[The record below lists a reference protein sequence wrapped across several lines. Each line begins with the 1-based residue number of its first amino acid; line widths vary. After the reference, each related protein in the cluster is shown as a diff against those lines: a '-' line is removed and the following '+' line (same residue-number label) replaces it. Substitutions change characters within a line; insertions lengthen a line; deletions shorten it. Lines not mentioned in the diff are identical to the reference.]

1 LVAVTAYRPENFS
14 SLSQDTTK
22 GISAEKYQACID
34 KNKKLPHNF
43 YSATFLSDG
52 FRVKGIIAIPK
63 DESQKL
69 TPLVVAIRGGNREFS
84 RWYACNLDLI
94 SDLYGGKGKRAV
106 FAVQLRQA
114 AGSEGKDEFGGG
126 EVTDVTEAISI
137 SKSLPNVDSKNIFL
151 AGWSRGGFEVYN
163 TLRKSPSVNAAISI
177 AGMSDLQRW
186 LLSRADMQQDF
197 EEMIPNYKLN
207 PQGELLMRSAV
218 Q

>member
-1 LVAVTAYRPENFS
+1 M
-14 SLSQDTTK
+14 
-22 GISAEKYQACID
+22 
-34 KNKKLPHNF
+34 
-43 YSATFLSDG
+43 SDG